1 LGSTLLVTLIIGLV
15 GALVLHATIIENQ
28 RDLDQARV
36 QIQRIAA
43 ETEALESELAEL
55 EAPARIVQD
64 ALDLGM
70 IEAPSIAYIT
80 APAHSSW
87 PPTSCRTTSEHDNS
101 YLTIAFR

>member
-15 GALVLHATIIENQ
+15 GALVLHATIIENR

-80 APAHSSW
+80 APAGLLDE
-87 PPTSCRTTSEHDNS
+87 RTLIVASNQLQDNE
-101 YLTIAFR
+101 